1 MPSERREW
9 RRGSLDH
16 FDRYMGQD
24 PVRSE
29 RIEHFLV
36 WIGATY
42 LKAERIENN
51 HLSDAELLEAF
62 IGSPAKL
69 PS

>member
-1 MPSERREW
+1 MIV
-9 RRGSLDH
+9 
-16 FDRYMGQD
+16 FD

-51 HLSDAELLEAF
+51 HLSDAELLEALVMSSERVDRPVP
-62 IGSPAKL
+62 GRCSSL
-69 PS
+69 